1 MVGLMLISVNE
12 RERQILNMAFSQQ
25 NIKIAQ
31 SDPTYSN
38 YIKVLQYMPD
48 VIIME
53 IPKMG
58 GDQFHFSSMIRGN
71 KKTRKIPV
79 VGYGDKVNEMEMRY
93 ITKKGVNDYIE
104 RPLKFSLLLEII
116 QKYLKIINKSIDIAN
131 DDNTSE
137 KDADIEQILDDNT
150 LPSKKIELMVKHISG
165 LIAFPFTVAKVL
177 HLTGSEK
184 SGAQD
189 LAKVIEAD
197 PAITASI
204 LKVSNTVFFASLN
217 RTISSIK
224 DAVVRIGFKET
235 KRIVMAMSVM
245 DIFGKEDKCFGFNR
259 MDFWVHSLATA
270 LISERI
276 AKRMGNISTEEAFL
290 AGLLH
295 DFGILLLDEFF
306 PSIFEKIVEATTNN
320 GSRFIDNEKKLLKI
334 TRNDIIK
341 ELFTKWKIP
350 DSIIEA
356 IDTHYDIYS
365 GNKKFETANEKI
377 SLCVYMGNII
387 AKTYCLGDV
396 CDQYI
401 TPLENHLFEKTKM
414 ITGLGKDFLV
424 SINHDLDVYRKF
436 LNIKEDKRVLIRE
449 NKQIGI
455 FCSANSLFVPVEEY
469 LKAQGHLATRIPK
482 SDSYTDFD
490 QQFDAVVVWAD
501 KKTTL
506 DSLLRLTSIVQRT
519 KKEIDIN
526 KEPPLAP
533 VLAFIYKDLPLA
545 QEGTKK
551 ISLMYNEFDLRIF
564 DENLTRILEHKILS
578 LPEPDEEQKSEDPS

>member
-1 MVGLMLISVNE
+1 MVGLMLIAVNE

-31 SDPTYSN
+31 SDPTYAN
-38 YIKVLQYMPD
+38 YIKVLQYIPD

-58 GDQFHFSSMIRGN
+58 GDQFHFSSMVRQN
-71 KKTRKIPV
+71 KKTRKIPII
-79 VGYGDKVNEMEMRY
+79 GYGDKVNEMEMRY
-93 ITKKGVNDYIE
+93 ITKKGINDYIE

-116 QKYLKIINKSIDIAN
+116 QKYLKILNKSIDTGTN
-131 DDNTSE
+131 DTTSE
-137 KDADIEQILDDNT
+137 KDEDIKQILDDTT
-150 LPSKKIELMVKHISG
+150 LPSKKIELMVRHVSG

-184 SGAQD
+184 SGAND

-245 DIFGKEDKCFGFNR
+245 DVFGKEDKSFGFNR

-270 LISERI
+270 LIAERI
-276 AKRMGNISTEEAFL
+276 AKRMGTVNTEEAFL

-306 PSIFEKIVEATTNN
+306 PSIFEKILEATTDN
-320 GSRFIDNEKKLLKI
+320 GSRFIDNEKKLLGI

-341 ELFTKWKIP
+341 ELFTNWKIP
-350 DSIIEA
+350 ESIIEA
-356 IDTHYDIYS
+356 IGTHYDIITEQ
-365 GNKKFETANEKI
+365 KKFETANEKI

-387 AKTYCLGDV
+387 AKAYCLGEV
-396 CDQYI
+396 CDQYVA
-401 TPLENHLFEKTKM
+401 PLENRLFEDAKM
-414 ITGLGKDFLV
+414 AAGLGKDFLE
-424 SINHDLDVYRKF
+424 SINHELDVYRKF
-436 LNIKEDKRVLIRE
+436 LNIKEEKRVVIRE
-449 NKQIGI
+449 SKHIGI
-455 FCSANSLFVPVEEY
+455 YCPVNTLFVPVEEY
-469 LKAQGHLATRIPK
+469 LQAQGHNATRIPK
-482 SDSYTDFD
+482 SDSYTEFD
-490 QQFDAVVVWAD
+490 QQFDAIVVWAD
-501 KKTTL
+501 KKTTCK
-506 DSLLRLTSIVQRT
+506 SLSRLTSIVQRT
-519 KKEIDIN
+519 KKEADTGQ
-526 KEPPLAP
+526 EPPLAP
-533 VLAFIYKDLPLA
+533 VCAIIYKDSTLA
-545 QEGTKK
+545 QEKPNK
-551 ISLMYNEFDLRIF
+551 ISLLYNECDLRKF
-564 DENLTRILEHKILS
+564 DEYLQKILENKIIP
-578 LPEPDEEQKSEDPS
+578 LPENDEEQKAEGA